1 MFLLAQSRKKSNSAR
16 AVGPSM
22 PMCVW
27 PLSLPLKIG
36 SSTLNESA
44 GVRLAFI
51 LATAAAFTFRVAS
64 GR

>member
-1 MFLLAQSRKKSNSAR
+1 
-16 AVGPSM
+16 M